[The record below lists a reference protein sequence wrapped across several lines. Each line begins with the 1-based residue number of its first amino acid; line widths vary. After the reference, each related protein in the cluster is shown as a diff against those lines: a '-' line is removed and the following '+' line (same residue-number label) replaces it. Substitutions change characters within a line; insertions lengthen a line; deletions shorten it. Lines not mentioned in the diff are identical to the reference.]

1 MINGATK
8 LLGIIGSPVAHS
20 MSPIMQNAA
29 LEDAGLN
36 YVYVPLEVSCDSL
49 EEAVT
54 GLRAVNF
61 RGWNVTI
68 PHKSAIMPLL
78 DEIND
83 DAKMLGAVNTVVND
97 NGKLFGYNTDV
108 TGFLAGLQEADFNAT
123 DKTVCIIGAGGA
135 ARAVLWGLL
144 KEKAGNIVVAVRD
157 KAKGLS
163 LIEGFSVYKNLSACD
178 FSDDEYRNALK
189 KADLVVNTTPLGMYP
204 NVDAMP
210 YIDFS
215 LLKEDVLIYDVIY
228 TPAETKL
235 LKTAKEHNFNTQNGE
250 TMLVMQGV
258 AAFSLFT
265 GAKANAKLMQQI
277 IKKYLEEKI
286 K

>member
-8 LLGIIGSPVAHS
+8 LLGIIGCPVAHS
-20 MSPIMQNAA
+20 MSPVMQNAA
-29 LEDAGLN
+29 LEDANLN
-36 YVYVPLEVSCDSL
+36 YVYVPLEVSRDSL
-49 EEAVT
+49 KEAVT
-54 GLRAVNF
+54 GLRAANF

-78 DEIND
+78 DKISD

-108 TGFLAGLQEADFNAT
+108 TGFLAGLQEANFNAAG
-123 DKTVCIIGAGGA
+123 KKVCVIGAGGA

-163 LIEGFSVYKNLSACD
+163 FIGGFTAYKNLSVCD
-178 FSDDEYRNALK
+178 FSEDEYKNALK
-189 KADLVVNTTPLGMYP
+189 TADLIVNTTPLGMYP
-204 NVDAMP
+204 NVDEMP
-210 YIDFS
+210 CVDFS
-215 LLKEDVLIYDVIY
+215 LLRDDALVYDVIY

-235 LKTAKEHNFNTQNGE
+235 LRTAKEHNLKTQNGE

-258 AAFSLFT
+258 AAFSLLT
-265 GAKANAKLMQQI
+265 GSEPNEKLMKQV